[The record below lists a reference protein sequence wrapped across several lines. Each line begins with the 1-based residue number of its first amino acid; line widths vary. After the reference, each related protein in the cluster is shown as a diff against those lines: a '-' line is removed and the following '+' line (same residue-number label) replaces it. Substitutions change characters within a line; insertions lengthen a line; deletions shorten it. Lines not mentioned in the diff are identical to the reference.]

1 MVEAVRAISDPV
13 ARMKALE
20 ELKDQITS
28 ARRDVSVLRSQTV
41 NELRRHVDDK
51 HPDGWTLKDIGELIG
66 KPRGTV
72 QYIAEGRGLAR
83 ENDEPEADRG

>member
-13 ARMKALE
+13 ERMQELE
-20 ELKDQITS
+20 KLKDQLAT

-41 NELRRHVDDK
+41 NELRQHRDAE
-51 HPDGWTLKDIGELIG
+51 HPDGWTLRDIGRLIK

-72 QYIAEGRGLAR
+72 QYISEGRGLACGG
-83 ENDEPEADRG
+83 DETEATDA

>member
-13 ARMKALE
+13 KRLE
-20 ELKDQITS
+20 ELEKLKDQLAT
-28 ARRDVSVLRSQTV
+28 ARRDVSVLRTETV
-41 NELRRHVDDK
+41 NELRAN
-51 HPDGWTLKDIGELIG
+51 GWSLKDIGERIG

-83 ENDEPEADRG
+83 ENDEPEATA